1 MIISLGDK
9 FINMANVLYIEDE
22 SSHLPMVRIYFIG
35 KKEGLHLSGDY
46 AEKVLTYLERTAEK
60 PFRRNKLRDELIV
73 SAQLSFKEL
82 QTEVI
87 TLGDYIEATKNLPR

>member
-60 PFRRNKLRDELIV
+60 PFRRKTLRDEMIV
-73 SAQLSFKEL
+73 SSQLSFKEL
-82 QTEVI
+82 QTKDI